1 MSGLIPYGLY
11 TIPEVSMVGESEDS
25 LQAGGRP
32 YLVGRGYFERNARAQ
47 ITGDTSGL
55 IKLLFDPETRV
66 VLGVH
71 IIGERASEIIHVGQM
86 CMQMGGTIDVFIDN
100 VFNFPTLADAYKYAA
115 YDGLQ
120 AIQRYLEQRR
130 A

>member
-1 MSGLIPYGLY
+1 L
-11 TIPEVSMVGESEDS
+11 
-25 LQAGGRP
+25 
-32 YLVGRGYFERNARAQ
+32 
-47 ITGDTSGL
+47 
-55 IKLLFDPETRV
+55 
-66 VLGVH
+66 LGVH

-120 AIQRYLEQRR
+120 AIQRYLKQRR